1 MIGRLRRRL
10 ERKGDTSPRM
20 LLAVAVAMVGV
31 MVLVVL
37 DPAWRVDAVYRATIA
52 GHCVPS
58 VYNDG
63 TCKAP
68 VRLPNGRRV
77 QAELL
82 SRTQGYA
89 EGESVEIE
97 RHRSLIFGRLTYHHH
112 ASTPP

>member
-1 MIGRLRRRL
+1 MIGRLRRTL
-10 ERKGDTSPRM
+10 ERKDDASPRM

-37 DPAWRVDAVYRATIA
+37 DPAWRVDAVYRATVA

-58 VYNDG
+58 VYRDG

-68 VRLPNGRRV
+68 VHLSNGRRV
-77 QAELL
+77 QAEL
-82 SRTQGYA
+82 RARAQGYA
-89 EGESVEIE
+89 EGEAVEIE

-112 ASTPP
+112 PSTTP